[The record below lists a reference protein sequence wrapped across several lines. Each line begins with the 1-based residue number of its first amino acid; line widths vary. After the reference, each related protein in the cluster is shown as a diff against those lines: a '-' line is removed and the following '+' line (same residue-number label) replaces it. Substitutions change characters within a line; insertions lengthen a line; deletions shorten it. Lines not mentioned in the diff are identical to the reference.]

1 MKHTHKVHLTGGA
14 WFRVSCAFAKDIA
27 DAIETRFPRIISGH
41 TDNKRPCDSL
51 VIVTEKIIALG
62 RLTGDGTEAEDS
74 CSHNR

>member
-14 WFRVSCAFAKDIA
+14 WFRVSCTFAEDIA
-27 DAIETRFPRIISGH
+27 DAIETKAPRIVSG
-41 TDNKRPCDSL
+41 DAANKRPCDSL

-62 RLTGDGTEAEDS
+62 RETGDGAEAEDS